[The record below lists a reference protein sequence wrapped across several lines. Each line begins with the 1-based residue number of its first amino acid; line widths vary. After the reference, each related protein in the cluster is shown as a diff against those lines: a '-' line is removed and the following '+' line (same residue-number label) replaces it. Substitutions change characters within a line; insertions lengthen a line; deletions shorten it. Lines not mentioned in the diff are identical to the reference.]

1 MRPNFLDAVQGSSRG
16 PFQGWF
22 WHLLASSGGSRRG
35 GKGAQATLLVRAGEN
50 KRLITSYELL
60 RGRQGRKVVMDN
72 VLDSWCWCGCVWKER
87 KAAGCVGGCR
97 SGRARG
103 APQHE
108 SMINAP
114 FHAPHT
120 KGSDE
125 SAMPHTW
132 HLDIALPIY
141 APGPPSNSIPTPTHS
156 AAQIHTRCHELRC
169 LFPCKQLRS
178 SSHRDIVWQS

>member
-1 MRPNFLDAVQGSSRG
+1 MIRAPVRPNFLDAVQGSSRG

-72 VLDSWCWCGCVWKER
+72 VLDSWCGCVWKEK

-108 SMINAP
+108 SMINA
-114 FHAPHT
+114 HDSSVSRSAHQRVRRERDATYVAPRHRPSNLCTRPSLQQHPNSHT
-120 KGSDE
+120 FRCTNS
-125 SAMPHTW
+125 H
-132 HLDIALPIY
+132 ALP
-141 APGPPSNSIPTPTHS
+141 
-156 AAQIHTRCHELRC
+156 
-169 LFPCKQLRS
+169 
-178 SSHRDIVWQS
+178 